1 MSASPKFEIV
11 ATTGRTVGVPY
22 SLPKVL
28 VLLFQDQSTADA
40 AKQINETVRR
50 VHPEPDDL
58 IVASAVNLAGVP
70 RFMRGMA
77 DKMLQKAYQNAAKQ
91 LPADVDPADYIVLL
105 PDWGGDLFRLFDV
118 GDVSRK
124 ALMVIIDDEGNIVAR
139 QQGGNLGKLALR
151 ELDKLI

>member
-1 MSASPKFEIV
+1 MTIAPRFEIV
-11 ATTGRTVGVPY
+11 ATTGRTIGIPY

-28 VLLFQDQSTADA
+28 VMLFQDQNTVDVAREV
-40 AKQINETVRR
+40 NETIRGVYQ
-50 VHPEPDDL
+50 EPDDL
-58 IVASAVNLAGVP
+58 IVASVVNLSAVP

-77 DKMLQKAYQNAAKQ
+77 EKMLQKAYQNAAKQ
-91 LPADVDPADYIVLL
+91 LPDDVDPADYIVLL
-105 PDWGGDLFRLFDV
+105 PDWGGDLFRAFSV

-124 ALMVIIDDEGNIVAR
+124 ALMVIIDDQGEIVAQ

>member
-1 MSASPKFEIV
+1 MMRAPKFEIV
-11 ATTGRTVGVPY
+11 ATTGRIIGVPY

-28 VLLFQDQSTADA
+28 VLLFQDQSTTDVARDV
-40 AKQINETVRR
+40 NETLRE
-50 VHPEPDDL
+50 VHKEPDDL
-58 IVASAVNLAGVP
+58 IIASVVNLSGVP

-77 DKMLQKAYQNAAKQ
+77 EKMLKKAYEKAAAQ
-91 LPADVDPADYIVLL
+91 LPDDVDPVDYIVLL
-105 PDWGGDLFRLFDV
+105 PDWGGDLFRVFNV

-139 QQGGNLGKLALR
+139 QHGGNLGKLALQ

>member
-1 MSASPKFEIV
+1 MTAAPKFEIV
-11 ATTGRTVGVPY
+11 ATTGRKIGVPY

-28 VLLFQDQSTADA
+28 VLLFQDQSTADVA
-40 AKQINETVRR
+40 REVNQTIRGVYE
-50 VHPEPDDL
+50 EPDDL
-58 IVASAVNLAGVP
+58 IIASAVDLSGVP
-70 RFMRGMA
+70 RFMRGIA
-77 DKMLQKAYQNAAKQ
+77 EKLLKKAYQDAAKQ

-105 PDWGGDLFRLFDV
+105 PDWGGDLFRMFRV

-124 ALMVIIDDEGNIVAR
+124 ALMIIIDHEGNIVAR

>member
-1 MSASPKFEIV
+1 MTAAPKFEIV
-11 ATTGRTVGVPY
+11 ATTGRTFGIPH
-22 SLPKVL
+22 SLPKVM
-28 VLLFQDQSTADA
+28 VLLFQDQSTVDVAREVN
-40 AKQINETVRR
+40 QTIRG
-50 VHPEPDDL
+50 VHEEPDDL
-58 IVASAVNLAGVP
+58 IVASVVDLSGVP

-91 LPADVDPADYIVLL
+91 LPAHVDPADYIVLL
-105 PDWGGDLFRLFDV
+105 PDWGGDLFRKFDV

-124 ALMVIIDDEGNIVAR
+124 ALMVIIDDEGKIVAR